1 MRGKQILG
9 VYQQRYVKNSSN
21 TSVSDKQTLYLEP
34 RFECL
39 SGGLAVSF
47 KVGTGKMYVI
57 KELTEFVGQMERGDT
72 VAFGKTTRTI
82 LPAPVGRDF

>member
-1 MRGKQILG
+1 MYLLEDYLIAHRPGDATDLRGKQILG

-39 SGGLAVSF
+39 SGGSGHGRTNDAVFSWPCR
-47 KVGTGKMYVI
+47 VS
-57 KELTEFVGQMERGDT
+57 DD
-72 VAFGKTTRTI
+72 RT
-82 LPAPVGRDF
+82 